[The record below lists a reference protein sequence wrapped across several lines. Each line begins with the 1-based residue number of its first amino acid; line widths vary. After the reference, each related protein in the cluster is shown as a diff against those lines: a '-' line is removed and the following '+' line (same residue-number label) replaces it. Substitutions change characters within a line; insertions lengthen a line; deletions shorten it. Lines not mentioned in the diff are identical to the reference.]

1 MAQPPLQPALRP
13 GALATADQDTL
24 SADIVIIGTGM
35 GGGTLAWA
43 LRDSGL
49 GVLLVE
55 RGQFLPKEPENSQP
69 DHVFIKKRY
78 VTSKPWYDAKTGK
91 PFQPG
96 VYYWVGGNTK
106 MYGACLPRFRRSDF
120 EEVVHHDGVSP
131 AWPFRYDDLEP
142 FYGKAEEL
150 FEVHGAVGED
160 PTEPEHSTPYPYPP
174 LSHEPAVERLATA
187 LRRHGL
193 HPFHMPNGMH
203 LGTMEERRADATAD
217 GSPSSTGAKSDAEN
231 RAVRP
236 ALESPTVRLLLGAYV
251 RRLRTS
257 PDGHTVTTAEAQ
269 AGERT
274 LRIEAKTFVISG
286 GAVNSAALLLR
297 SVSDQH
303 PAGLGNSSGLL
314 GRNYMVHNST
324 FFMAVDPLHKNET
337 AWQKTLG
344 LNDWYEAGP
353 DNPYP
358 LGNLQMLGKLQ
369 SPMVKSARPWA
380 PMWAL
385 KMVTDRSLDIYLTT
399 EDLPRPDNRVTVD
412 GDKIM
417 INWTPNNL
425 TPHRELVRKVSRA
438 VRKGGYPVVLTERMG
453 IATNSH
459 MCGTAVAGT
468 DPSRSVLDPD
478 CRSYDVTNL
487 YVVDS
492 SFFPSSAALNP
503 ALTIAANALRVAPT
517 IVSATQTAQAETT
530 PEGLT

>member
-1 MAQPPLQPALRP
+1 MYGSSRRLTGGGIPPAPPLRE
-13 GALATADQDTL
+13 GALVTADQAIVT
-24 SADIVIIGTGM
+24 ADVVIIGSGM

-43 LRDSGL
+43 LKDRGL
-49 GVLLVE
+49 DVLIVE
-55 RGQFLPKEPENSQP
+55 RGQFLPREPENSQP

-78 VTSKPWYDAKTGK
+78 VTSKPWYDAKTGQ

-120 EEVVHHDGVSP
+120 QEVAHHDGVSP
-131 AWPFRYDDLEP
+131 AWPFSYDDLEP
-142 FYGKAEEL
+142 FFGQAEQL
-150 FEVHGAVGED
+150 FRVHGSIDED
-160 PTEPEHSTPYPYPP
+160 PTEPPHSTEYPYPP
-174 LSHEPAVERLATA
+174 LPHEPAVERFANMLY
-187 LRRHGL
+187 LQGL
-193 HPFHMPNGMH
+193 HPFHMPSAMH
-203 LGTMEERRADATAD
+203 LPSLAERLADTTAD
-217 GSPSSTGAKSDAEN
+217 GSPSLTGNKSDAEN

-236 ALESPTVRLLLGAYV
+236 ALESRTV
-251 RRLRTS
+251 
-257 PDGHTVTTAEAQ
+257 
-269 AGERT
+269 
-274 LRIEAKTFVISG
+274 RIEAKTFAVSG

-297 SVSDQH
+297 SVSNQH
-303 PAGLGNSSGLL
+303 PNGLGNSSGLL

-324 FFMAVDPLHKNET
+324 FFLAVDPRHRNDT

-353 DNPYP
+353 DTTYP
-358 LGNLQMLGKLQ
+358 LGNLQMLGKLRA
-369 SPMVKSARPWA
+369 PMIKAARSWA

-412 GDKIM
+412 DDKIM

-425 TPHRELVRKVSRA
+425 APHQELVKRVTGA
-438 VRKGGYPVVLTERMG
+438 VRKAGYPVILTERMG

-468 DPSRSVLDPD
+468 DPSTSVLDPD
-478 CRSYDVTNL
+478 CRSHDIGNL
-487 YVVDS
+487 FVVDS

-503 ALTIAANALRVAPT
+503 ALTIAANALRVAAA
-517 IVSATQTAQAETT
+517 VAQAGGSTRRN
-530 PEGLT
+530 

>member
-1 MAQPPLQPALRP
+1 
-13 GALATADQDTL
+13 
-24 SADIVIIGTGM
+24 
-35 GGGTLAWA
+35 
-43 LRDSGL
+43 
-49 GVLLVE
+49 
-55 RGQFLPKEPENSQP
+55 
-69 DHVFIKKRY
+69 
-78 VTSKPWYDAKTGK
+78 
-91 PFQPG
+91 
-96 VYYWVGGNTK
+96 
-106 MYGACLPRFRRSDF
+106 
-120 EEVVHHDGVSP
+120 VS
-131 AWPFRYDDLEP
+131 
-142 FYGKAEEL
+142 
-150 FEVHGAVGED
+150 
-160 PTEPEHSTPYPYPP
+160 
-174 LSHEPAVERLATA
+174 
-187 LRRHGL
+187 
-193 HPFHMPNGMH
+193 N
-203 LGTMEERRADATAD
+203 
-217 GSPSSTGAKSDAEN
+217 
-231 RAVRP
+231 
-236 ALESPTVRLLLGAYV
+236 
-251 RRLRTS
+251 
-257 PDGHTVTTAEAQ
+257 
-269 AGERT
+269 
-274 LRIEAKTFVISG
+274 
-286 GAVNSAALLLR
+286 
-297 SVSDQH
+297 QH

-380 PMWAL
+380 PLWAL

>member
-1 MAQPPLQPALRP
+1 MNQLPPTPPLRE
-13 GALATADQDTL
+13 GALVTPGQDTL
-24 SADIVIIGTGM
+24 TADIVIIGSGM

-43 LRDSGL
+43 LKDTGL
-49 GVLLVE
+49 DVLIVE
-55 RGQFLPKEPENSQP
+55 RGQFLPREPENSQP

-78 VTSKPWYDAKTGK
+78 VTSKPWYDAKTGQ

-120 EEVVHHDGVSP
+120 EEVPHHDGVSP
-131 AWPFRYDDLEP
+131 AWPFSYDDLEP
-142 FYGKAEEL
+142 FYGQAEQL
-150 FEVHGAVGED
+150 FQVHGSVDED
-160 PTEPEHSTPYPYPP
+160 PTEPPHSTDYPYPP
-174 LSHEPAVERLATA
+174 LPHEPAVERFANMLY
-187 LRRHGL
+187 LQGL
-193 HPFHMPNGMH
+193 HPFHMACAMH
-203 LGTMEERRADATAD
+203 LPSITERRADTTAD
-217 GSPSSTGAKSDAEN
+217 GSPSPTGNKGDAEN

-236 ALESPTVRLLLGAYV
+236 ALESPTVRLLLEAYV
-251 RRLRTS
+251 RRLHTSSDGRTI
-257 PDGHTVTTAEAQ
+257 TAAETQ
-269 AGERT
+269 VDERT
-274 LRIEAKTFVISG
+274 VRIEAKTFVVSG

-303 PAGLGNSSGLL
+303 PGGLGNSSGLL

-324 FFMAVDPLHKNET
+324 FFLAVDPRQRNDT

-353 DNPYP
+353 DTPYP
-358 LGNLQMLGKLQ
+358 LGNLQMLGKIQ
-369 SPMVKSARPWA
+369 APMVKAARPWA

-385 KMVTDRSLDIYLTT
+385 KTVTDRSLDIYLTT
-399 EDLPRPDNRVTVD
+399 EDLPRPENQVTVD

-417 INWTPNNL
+417 ISWTPNNL
-425 TPHRELVRKVSRA
+425 GPHHELVKRVTRA
-438 VRKGGYPVVLTERMG
+438 VRQAGYPVALTERMG

-468 DPSRSVLDPD
+468 DPAASVLDPD
-478 CRSYDVTNL
+478 CRSHDVSNL
-487 YVVDS
+487 FVVDS

-517 IVSATQTAQAETT
+517 IAASTR
-530 PEGLT
+530 

>member
-1 MAQPPLQPALRP
+1 M
-13 GALATADQDTL
+13 
-24 SADIVIIGTGM
+24 I
-35 GGGTLAWA
+35 
-43 LRDSGL
+43 
-49 GVLLVE
+49 VE
-55 RGQFLPKEPENSQP
+55 RGQFLPSEPENSQP

-78 VTSKPWYDAKTGK
+78 VTSKPWYDAKTGQ

-120 EEVVHHDGVSP
+120 EEVTHHDGVSP
-131 AWPFRYDDLEP
+131 AWPFSYDDLEP
-142 FYGKAEEL
+142 FYAKAEEL
-150 FEVHGAVGED
+150 FEVHGAARRGPD
-160 PTEPEHSTPYPYPP
+160 RARAFHARTPIRRSAMNPPSNGSLYGSASRACTPSTWPTACTCRRWSNDAPTPPP
-174 LSHEPAVERLATA
+174 MDLPR
-187 LRRHGL
+187 
-193 HPFHMPNGMH
+193 
-203 LGTMEERRADATAD
+203 
-217 GSPSSTGAKSDAEN
+217 
-231 RAVRP
+231 RP
-236 ALESPTVRLLLGAYV
+236 ATRATQRIGRSGPRWNHRPCGCCWARMYAGCTPAPTV
-251 RRLRTS
+251 
-257 PDGHTVTTAEAQ
+257 HTVTAAEAQ
-269 AGERT
+269 VGERT
-274 LRIEAKTFVISG
+274 VRIEAKTFVVSG

-303 PAGLGNSSGLL
+303 PDGLGNSSGLL

-324 FFMAVDPLHKNET
+324 FFLAVNPARRNDT

-353 DNPYP
+353 DTPYP
-358 LGNLQMLGKLQ
+358 LGNLQMLGKLRA
-369 SPMVKSARPWA
+369 PMVKAARPWA

-385 KMVTDRSLDIYLTT
+385 KIVTDRSLDIYLTT

-425 TPHRELVRKVSRA
+425 APHQELVKRVSRA
-438 VRKGGYPVVLTERMG
+438 VRKAGYPIVLTERMG

-468 DPSRSVLDPD
+468 DPSTSVLDPD
-478 CRSYDVTNL
+478 CRSHDVSNL
-487 YVVDS
+487 FVVDS

-517 IVSATQTAQAETT
+517 IAASA
-530 PEGLT
+530 EG